1 MKTFKEAWAEKEAQG
16 YQYGEDALCGVNFG
30 WEIALTAMAQDEE
43 AALAAAVVEA
53 AEHCTAEGCTFSAWE
68 GRYRAVKDACAA
80 LQAFREGRA
89 K

>member
-1 MKTFKEAWAEKEAQG
+1 MGRVFVKKCPRCHIEDVLEGYDGECWSCVHASKES
-16 YQYGEDALCGVNFG
+16 
-30 WEIALTAMAQDEE
+30 E
-43 AALAAAVVEA
+43 AALTAAVVEA

-68 GRYRAVKDACAA
+68 ARYRAVKDACAA

>member
-53 AEHCTAEGCTFSAWE
+53 ACKWAYDESDCRELTSIPLGM
-68 GRYRAVKDACAA
+68 AVDA
-80 LQAFREGRA
+80 LIAFREGRA
-89 K
+89 E